1 MQELLNI
8 AINAG
13 ATNVG
18 IAKVAD
24 MKFSSEFRTACAQNV
39 CGKYGTC
46 WMCPPDVG
54 DIDDMIAEAKRYE
67 SIMVFQSIA
76 QLEDSFDFEGMEDA
90 AMKHNKITFTI
101 AEKIRNTA
109 SSSTLGKA
117 LLTGGQMPLIL
128 GAGACHIC
136 NRCTKLD
143 NIPCAHPKK
152 AIPSLEVYGI
162 AVSELAAVS
171 GMKYING
178 VNTVTYFG
186 GVMY

>member
-1 MQELLNI
+1 MQELLDI

-13 ATNVG
+13 ATNAG

-24 MKFSSEFRTACAQNV
+24 MKFSSEFRAACAQNV

-54 DIDDMIAEAKRYE
+54 DIDDMIAEAKEYE
-67 SIMVFQSIA
+67 NIMVFQSIA
-76 QLEDSFDFEGMEDA
+76 QLEDSFDFEGMEEA
-90 AMKHNKITFTI
+90 AVKHNKITFAV
-101 AEKIRNTA
+101 AEKIKNTVPD
-109 SSSTLGKA
+109 STLGNV
-117 LLTGGQMPLIL
+117 LSVGGQKPLIL

-136 NRCTKLD
+136 TRCTKLD
-143 NIPCAHPKK
+143 NIPCAHPQK